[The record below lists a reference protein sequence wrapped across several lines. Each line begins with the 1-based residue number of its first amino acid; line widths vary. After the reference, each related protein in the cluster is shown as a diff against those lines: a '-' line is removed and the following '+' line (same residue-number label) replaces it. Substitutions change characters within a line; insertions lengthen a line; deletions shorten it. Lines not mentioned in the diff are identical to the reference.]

1 MIEKQNLHTHS
12 SYCDGKDTPEELVLY
27 AINSGFSSIGFSGHI
42 SPKDYTIFGYTED
55 LDIKKGLELAMEF
68 EILYLKNKATLYE
81 KMASDDIERIKMMEK
96 RLEVIRSM

>member
-1 MIEKQNLHTHS
+1 M
-12 SYCDGKDTPEELVLY
+12 
-27 AINSGFSSIGFSGHI
+27 
-42 SPKDYTIFGYTED
+42 FGYTED

-96 RLEVIRSM
+96 TLEVIRSM